1 MRRKFH
7 DMTPAKLSEAL
18 MEARALAGS
27 SDAARQRVGELGS
40 EAARRLL
47 AQETAVRS
55 ARKAWIA
62 GVGTRAFAVL
72 WWLHAAVCGLLLL
85 AAMEEAGRRG
95 GEPVLPLIIAIAL
108 AAALIVVRW
117 VLSGRWRFGPHV

>member
-7 DMTPAKLSEAL
+7 DMTPAELAEAL
-18 MEARALAGS
+18 TEARALAGS

-47 AQETAVRS
+47 AQEIAARS

-72 WWLHAAVCGLLLL
+72 WWLHAVVCGFLLLL
-85 AAMEEAGRRG
+85 VITEAEQGRN
-95 GEPVLPLIIAIAL
+95 
-108 AAALIVVRW
+108 AAAEFALLVALSGGLVVVRW